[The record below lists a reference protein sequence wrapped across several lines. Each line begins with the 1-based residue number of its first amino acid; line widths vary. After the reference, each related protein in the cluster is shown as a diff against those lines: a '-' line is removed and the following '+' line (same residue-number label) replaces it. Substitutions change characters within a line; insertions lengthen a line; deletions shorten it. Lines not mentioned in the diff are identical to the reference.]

1 MDYSTWKS
9 NKANSMHLEVTK
21 TYLLK
26 YVLVIDIFKNNNLR
40 EEKIART
47 ILTSPKKM
55 KHFKINCEQEILKK
69 S

>member
-40 EEKIART
+40 EEKNART
-47 ILTSPKKM
+47 ILKSPKNET
-55 KHFKINCEQEILKK
+55 F
-69 S
+69 